1 MSDLMSL
8 LSLGSAGITAQNSG
22 VSIATNNVANANTVG
37 YSRQRV
43 DIESLLGA
51 PNVGGVRTGPAQR
64 LGDSILQQRIRGA
77 ASNLEMSR
85 SFAASASSL
94 EQSLAGGGDTI
105 DQQLAAMFS
114 RFGAV
119 SASPTDLPAR
129 TAAVSSTGELVAGI
143 GRRAAE
149 LDAQMTEANDRIRAR
164 AAEISDLA
172 RQLAETNLQIARTNN
187 PVMKDERD
195 RVATKLSA
203 LVGGNA
209 KVDADGQ
216 MRFVLDGGA
225 VLVDGQ
231 RAAKLGAKTD
241 PVTQNVNVSVIDG
254 NSERDV
260 TTAIGGGSLGADL
273 KLRDRTITGARTAL
287 DQLAFDITTSA
298 NAVHTA
304 HAGADGVSGRPLFK
318 PLGGVA
324 GAAKAMG
331 LDPDVEAD
339 PEKLALAAMG
349 KGPGDNTG
357 ALAMFKLAQGKVASG
372 GRTLTGAAQD
382 LVTTVA
388 TEASRANADVTRD
401 ELVAEHLAGLRDSLS
416 GVDIQEE
423 LTNLAR
429 FEHAASA
436 MTKFV
441 TTIDDM
447 LGTLIDRL

>member
-51 PNVGGVRTGPAQR
+51 PNVGGVRTGSAQR

-77 ASNLEMSR
+77 ASSLEMAR
-85 SFAASASSL
+85 SFAASATDL
-94 EQSLAGGGDTI
+94 EQALSGGGDTI
-105 DQQLAAMFS
+105 DKQLATMFA

-119 SASPTDLPAR
+119 SASPTDLPSR
-129 TAAVSSTGELVAGI
+129 TAAIGSARELVAGV

-149 LDAQMTEANDRIRAR
+149 LDAQTTEANERIRGKAG
-164 AAEISDLA
+164 EITELA
-172 RQLAETNLQIARTNN
+172 RQLADTNLQIARTHN
-187 PVMKDERD
+187 PVLADERD
-195 RVATKLSA
+195 RISTKLSA

-209 KVDADGQ
+209 KIDADGQ

-231 RAAKLGAKTD
+231 RAAKLSAKTD
-241 PVTQNVNVSVIDG
+241 PLTQNVNVSVVDG

-273 KLRDRTITGARTAL
+273 KLRDHTLAGARTSL
-287 DQLAFDITTSA
+287 DQLAYDITSSA

-304 HAGADGVSGRPLFK
+304 HEGADGVSGRPLFK
-318 PLGGVA
+318 PLAAVA
-324 GAAKAMG
+324 GAAKAMA
-331 LDPDVEAD
+331 LDPDVAAD
-339 PEKLALAAMG
+339 PDLLALAAVG

-357 ALAMFKLAQGKVASG
+357 ALAMFNLAQGKVASG

-382 LVTTVA
+382 LVTSVA
-388 TEASRANADVTRD
+388 TEASRANSDVKRD
-401 ELVAEHLAGLRDSLS
+401 ELVAEHLAGLRDSLA

-441 TTIDDM
+441 ATIDDM